1 MHKAIVNQCTIELNL
16 IPQSPVLI
24 KSGSQGADPTKPDME
39 FVETFHNGQKEIYF
53 PGSSLKGAIRAQ
65 AERIVR
71 TVGSQNYDQKAPN
84 QLWANDSLHDKRNYL
99 KDQSPEHIYL
109 HSCFTD
115 KMFGNTSIASRVR
128 VEDAYYDAEAGLP
141 LVLEER
147 NGVAIDRVT
156 GAAVNKAL
164 FNFEVCTSGAF
175 STKIHLKNFSLAQLG
190 LIGLVL
196 RDLNDGWFGIG
207 FGKSR
212 GLGTVEINYKR
223 AIVRYPACVLKDDKI
238 QLLGKRRKTWE
249 KTMLIGAGEFLE
261 SNPYQFPNPDHKET
275 PIAAEAMSLGFGV
288 EMEWKGQTQVESL
301 FRSAV
306 EQWKELLQKERAA

>member
-16 IPQSPVLI
+16 IPEGPILI
-24 KSGSQGADPTKPDME
+24 KSGRQGADPTKPDME
-39 FVETFHNGQKEIYF
+39 FVETFHNGRKEIYF

-71 TVGSQNYDQKAPN
+71 TVGSQSYNLKEPD
-84 QLWANDSLHDKRNYL
+84 QLWANDPLNDKRDYL
-99 KDQSPEHIYL
+99 KGKSPENIYL
-109 HSCFTD
+109 HSCFTEQ
-115 KMFGNTSIASRVR
+115 MFGNTSISSRVR
-128 VEDAYYDAEAGLP
+128 VEDAYYDAQAGIP

-156 GAAVNKAL
+156 GAATDKAL

-212 GLGTVEINYKR
+212 GLGTVSLDYKR
-223 AIVRYPACVLKDDKI
+223 AIVRYPTCQFQDDKI
-238 QLLGKRRKTWE
+238 QMMGKSRKTWD
-249 KTMLIGAGEFLE
+249 KTMLLGAGEFLGK
-261 SNPYQFPNPDHKET
+261 NPYGFPDRDHQAT
-275 PIAAEAMSLGFGV
+275 PIPAEAMSLGFGV
-288 EMEWKGQTQVESL
+288 QMEWRGQEQVESL

-306 EQWKELLQKERAA
+306 EQWKVLLQERAA